1 MARMIPFHDNPCS
14 FVFCVHHSSNEGQY
28 IRVQTHVEMDENTSV
43 SVIEDRLHSTFT
55 ALFKI

>member
-28 IRVQTHVEMDENTSV
+28 IKVQTHVKMDENASV
-43 SVIEDRLHSTFT
+43 SVI
-55 ALFKI
+55 

>member
-14 FVFCVHHSSNEGQY
+14 FVFCVHHSSEGQY
-28 IRVQTHVEMDENTSV
+28 IRVQTHVKMDENT

-55 ALFKI
+55 ALFKR